1 MATQN
6 KDDLHGVL
14 IVRWTQ
20 LFAFTGAIITILVTL
35 FVLQTMWIHWALT
48 SHSH

>member
-6 KDDLHGVL
+6 KDNLHGVL

-35 FVLQTMWIHWALT
+35 FVL
-48 SHSH
+48 